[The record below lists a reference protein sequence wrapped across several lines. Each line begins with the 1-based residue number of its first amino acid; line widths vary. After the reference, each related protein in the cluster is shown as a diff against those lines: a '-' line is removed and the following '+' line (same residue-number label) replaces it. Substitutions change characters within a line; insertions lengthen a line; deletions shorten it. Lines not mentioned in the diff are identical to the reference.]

1 MTDRAHNRLFLD
13 EFMEILNSVI
23 SVILAIGGA
32 MMIHKTLYQ
41 FLGFVVRAKKF
52 SKTEKRYTY
61 SFVIAARNEEPVIGN
76 LIDSI
81 RQQDYD
87 GKIGNIFV
95 VADNC
100 TDETAEICRRRGAVV
115 YERTETDQNRCRKG
129 YALKFLFECIRRD
142 YGINSCDGYFIF
154 DADNLLAPDFVSR
167 MNEAFDAGWRIVT
180 SYRNTKNFDTNFI
193 SAAYGLH
200 FCHNSLG
207 RHRPR
212 SVLGIGTHLTG
223 TGYLISSE
231 LMTDGWSYVN
241 FTEDDEITLA
251 KAGEGIKVGY
261 CEAAEFFD
269 EQPHDI
275 ITVFHQRVRWA
286 KGRLVNFFLH
296 GVQAFKGI
304 FRHRSFTCYDMF
316 THYFPYGLFSWILG
330 IIYPTVSFVFGLFNP
345 GTNDYKGMIVNLGV
359 TLATMYFSELL
370 AGAMTAIRERR
381 HIRCTNGKLLL
392 YVLLF
397 PWYTMIS
404 IPVYLVAVFKNVTW
418 VPIKHDDDR
427 QIESLVKSADIS
439 DVREKV

>member
-1 MTDRAHNRLFLD
+1 MELLD
-13 EFMEILNSVI
+13 TII
-23 SVILAIGGA
+23 SVILMIGGA

-41 FLGFVVRAKKF
+41 FLGFFVKAKKF
-52 SKTEKRYTY
+52 PETDKRYTY
-61 SFVIAARNEEPVIGN
+61 SFVIAARNEEAVVGN
-76 LIDSI
+76 LIESI
-81 RQQDYD
+81 RRQKYD
-87 GKIGNIFV
+87 GRIANIFV

-100 TDETAEICRRRGAVV
+100 TDSTAEVCRNLGAVV
-115 YERTETDQNRCRKG
+115 YERSDTDRARKG
-129 YALKFLFECIRRD
+129 YALEFLFENIRRD
-142 YGINSCDGYFIF
+142 YGIDHCDGYFIF
-154 DADNLLAPDFVSR
+154 DSDNLLAPDFVAR
-167 MNEAFDAGWRIVT
+167 MNEAFADGWKIVT

-223 TGYLISSE
+223 TGYLIASE
-231 LMTDGWSYVN
+231 LMENGWHYVN

-251 KAGEGIKVGY
+251 KAGEGVKVGY

-269 EQPHDI
+269 EQPHDF

-286 KGRLVNFFLH
+286 KGRLTNFFLH

-304 FRHRSFTCYDMF
+304 FTHKSFTCYDMF

-330 IIYPTVSFVFGLFNP
+330 IIYPVTSFVIGLFNP

-359 TLATMYFSELL
+359 TLATMYLSELL

-381 HIRCTNGKLLL
+381 HIRCSNAKLFL

-427 QIESLVKSADIS
+427 RIDSLVKEE
-439 DVREKV
+439 EKV